1 MVRHAEIELKQNLAV
16 LPAEKKGK
24 RLDIKDEKENAR
36 KERTTEGGAPKL
48 L

>member
-1 MVRHAEIELKQNLAV
+1 MVRPGERELKQNRAV
-16 LPAEKKGK
+16 SPAEKEGK
-24 RLDIKDEKENAR
+24 RLDIEDEKENAR